1 MEGARETLERSAGLV
16 DAHPGGSAM
25 HDYPLKQRTIG
36 HVLADK
42 ASRVGDRPWLI
53 FGADR
58 YSYAEAHDLSNRYAN
73 GFRALGIGK
82 GDHVAVM
89 LPNCP
94 EFIWTIWGLGK
105 LGAVAVPLNTAARGE
120 LLRYFIIQSDAVA
133 AVVSVEWA
141 ARVAEALGGEHKV
154 RSFIVSGGGAAELAE
169 LGRPVVDLETFR
181 WASAE
186 EPDRDAVQAG
196 DPQYIMYTS
205 GTTGPSKGVISPHS
219 QAHGVGRSLAQNFG
233 YRPDDVLY
241 TCLPLFHANA
251 LWYSCYAALWADATL
266 AVSPR
271 FTASGFWD
279 EIRACGATQFNSL
292 GAMTNILLRAPASPR
307 DREHCVRQ
315 AMIVP
320 LSPQTYRE
328 VSDRFGVQVTSLYAM
343 TETFAVTMFTPDDP
357 EGKGASAG
365 RPRGLAELQIVSDD
379 DDPLP
384 IGEVGEIC
392 VRPLERGI
400 VMAGYYKMP
409 EATVRDTRDLWLHTG
424 DRGRLDEDGYLYFV
438 DRKKE
443 AIRRRGENIS
453 AYEVEMLLARHP
465 AILEVAAVPVASE
478 LSEDEVM
485 VYVVCRDGHRVSEEE
500 LVRFANR
507 NMAHF
512 MVPRFVH
519 FIEALPKTP
528 SEKIEK
534 YKLKVWAEQNR
545 RSLWD
550 REAIGL
556 KLDR

>member
-1 MEGARETLERSAGLV
+1 MY
-16 DAHPGGSAM
+16 
-25 HDYPLKQRTIG
+25 DYPLQQRTIG
-36 HVLADK
+36 HLLADK
-42 ASRVGDRPWLI
+42 ASRVGDRTWLI
-53 FGADR
+53 FGEQR
-58 YSYAEAHDLSNRYAN
+58 YSYADAHDLSNRYAN
-73 GFRALGIGK
+73 GFRELGVRK

-105 LGAVAVPLNTAARGE
+105 LGAVTVPLNTASRGE
-120 LLRYFIIQSDAVA
+120 MLRYFITQSDSSYV
-133 AVVSVEWA
+133 VVSAEWSD
-141 ARVAEALGGEHKV
+141 RVAEALGGDHRV
-154 RSFIVSGGGAAELAE
+154 RAFCTLDGAGTRLADSGAEC
-169 LGRPVVDLETFR
+169 VDLAAF
-181 WASAE
+181 AAAPAG
-186 EPDRDAVQAG
+186 EPDRNAVLAG

-219 QAHGVGRSLAQNFG
+219 QAHGVGRSLARNFG
-233 YRPDDVLY
+233 YCPDDVLY
-241 TCLPLFHANA
+241 TCLPLFHGNA
-251 LWYSCYAALWADATL
+251 LWYSAYAALWADCAL

-271 FTASGFWD
+271 FSASSFWD
-279 EIRACGATQFNSL
+279 EIRAAGATQFNSL

-320 LSPQTYRE
+320 LSRESYRD
-328 VSDRFGVQVTSLYAM
+328 VSERFGVKVTSLYAM
-343 TETFAVTMFTPDDP
+343 TETFAVTMFTPEDS
-357 EGKGASAG
+357 EAKGASAG
-365 RPRGLAELQIVSDD
+365 KPRGLAEVQIVSDE

-384 IGEVGEIC
+384 VGEVGEIC
-392 VRPLERGI
+392 VRPCERGI
-400 VMAGYYKMP
+400 IMSGYYKMP

-424 DRGRLDEDGYLYFV
+424 DRGRLDQDGYLYFV

-453 AYEVEMLLARHP
+453 AYEVEMLIARHP
-465 AILEVAAVPVASE
+465 SVLEVAAVPVASE

-485 VYVVCRDGHRVSEEE
+485 VYVVCRDGHEVSEEE

-519 FIEALPKTP
+519 FIDALPKTA

-534 YKLKVWAEQNR
+534 YKLKTWAEQNR
-545 RSLWD
+545 MTLWD
-550 REAIGL
+550 REAVGL
-556 KLDR
+556 KLER